1 MTADAQGR
9 YSVLL
14 GANTTSGM
22 PEEVFTSGE
31 ARWLGIQEQGQNEH
45 SRSLLVSVPYAL
57 KAGDA
62 ETLGGLPAS
71 AYALAA
77 TGASS
82 NNAVTSSRLTGGTS
96 KKSSTAPKIAATVNT
111 TGTTSANF
119 VPKFTDSAGTVT
131 NSTIFDGGTGV
142 GIGTTTPGGAL
153 AIENG
158 SPYGIV
164 VGQNSGANPQQLLF
178 GYNTAAGYGAI
189 SALQQGV
196 AYKPLNLQPNGGNVG
211 IGTTTPTGRLAIESG
226 DPFGIVVG
234 QNSGTN
240 PRQLLFGY
248 DIGGNYGSISAVEQG
263 LAYRPLALQQN
274 GGNVGI
280 GTTTPASKLDAVGNS
295 TNQIIRATQTNAG
308 AGSFNVLSLPPAAI
322 RGDTTATSN
331 AVAGVLGTTPSQGG
345 FGILGINTGTGS
357 STTGPFGIGVYGVSP
372 SSTVGTGVW
381 GEADANTGGTVG
393 VYGKSV
399 SNAGTG
405 VIGQAT
411 ATSGDA
417 VGVYGTSSADGGT
430 GLWGDVTATTGINY
444 GVLGRVSSSS
454 TSSAGGVFDT
464 INAAGNILIGR
475 SGANVTKVFRVD
487 STGKGFFNGGTQ
499 TGGADFAE
507 SVEVLGQTAQYEPG
521 DLLIIDA
528 TGVRRLAIS
537 AKPYS
542 TLVAGIYS
550 TKPGILAT
558 PHGMDDPR
566 IASSEVPLAVVGI
579 VPCKV
584 TAENGPIQV
593 GDLLVSSSLAGHAMK
608 GTDRKKMM
616 GAVVGKALQSLKS
629 GTGVIEVLVSLQ

>member
-1 MTADAQGR
+1 M
-9 YSVLL
+9 
-14 GANTTSGM
+14 
-22 PEEVFTSGE
+22 
-31 ARWLGIQEQGQNEH
+31 
-45 SRSLLVSVPYAL
+45 
-57 KAGDA
+57 
-62 ETLGGLPAS
+62 
-71 AYALAA
+71 
-77 TGASS
+77 
-82 NNAVTSSRLTGGTS
+82 
-96 KKSSTAPKIAATVNT
+96 
-111 TGTTSANF
+111 
-119 VPKFTDSAGTVT
+119 
-131 NSTIFDGGTGV
+131 
-142 GIGTTTPGGAL
+142 
-153 AIENG
+153 
-158 SPYGIV
+158 
-164 VGQNSGANPQQLLF
+164 
-178 GYNTAAGYGAI
+178 
-189 SALQQGV
+189 
-196 AYKPLNLQPNGGNVG
+196 
-211 IGTTTPTGRLAIESG
+211 
-226 DPFGIVVG
+226 VG

-487 STGKGFFNGGTQ
+487 STGKGYFNGGTQ
-499 TGGADFAE
+499 TSGADFAE